1 MGRHPPTPDLDDNAV
16 DFDDD
21 AMPPPHAPAYRDRV
35 RLIGGRILQVIWC
48 IAHSPAFNAW
58 DVSLHDGVSSSA
70 CPCSRDLTTW
80 VVRAPADD
88 RTYHWQELYVAAL
101 DGPARYDGSRA
112 ERRDDAEVH
121 QRARSQRVRAGR

>member
-1 MGRHPPTPDLDDNAV
+1 MGHQPPTPDCDRNAI

-21 AMPPPHAPAYRDRV
+21 AMPPPEAPGHRERV
-35 RLIGGRILQVIWC
+35 RLIGGRIVYVVRC
-48 IAHSPAFNAW
+48 VAHSPAFRAW
-58 DVSLHDGVSSSA
+58 DVWLHDGVPSST
-70 CPCSRDLTTW
+70 CPGPRDLSTW

-101 DGPARYDGSRA
+101 DGPARCDGSRA
-112 ERRDDAEVH
+112 ERRDDAEVQ